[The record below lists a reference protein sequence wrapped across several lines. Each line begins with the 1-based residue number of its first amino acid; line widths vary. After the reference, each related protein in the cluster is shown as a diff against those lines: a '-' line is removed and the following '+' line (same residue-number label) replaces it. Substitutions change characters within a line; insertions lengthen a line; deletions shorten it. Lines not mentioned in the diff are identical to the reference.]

1 MFVACPSLKQGA
13 STRVHTSESL
23 VWRFLELLIVMA
35 AETPRR
41 RPSHSRRIPVQKT
54 LFGAPVTGQSFC
66 GEAWSKRKI
75 QFFIII
81 IYYLLFIIHYP
92 LLFLPIPHSLYSN
105 EKNNLL
111 FCCCLQPST
120 FTSVC
125 ISTNQPPLSWNNKQW
140 PWPPHHHNLVIKPT
154 NHQSY
159 IINYQLHSTSITL
172 ILLYSSLFCML
183 PPFVLVF
190 VSQAI

>member
-1 MFVACPSLKQGA
+1 MFVACPSFKQEA
-13 STRVHTSESL
+13 STGVHISESL
-23 VWRFLELLIVMA
+23 VWKFLELLIVMA

-66 GEAWSKRKI
+66 GEAWSKRET
-75 QFFIII
+75 QVFI
-81 IYYLLFIIHYP
+81 IYYLLLLFIIYYP
-92 LLFLPIPHSLYSN
+92 LLFLPILIPHSLYSN

-125 ISTNQPPLSWNNKQW
+125 ISTNRRPLSEQ
-140 PWPPHHHNLVIKPT
+140 
-154 NHQSY
+154 
-159 IINYQLHSTSITL
+159 
-172 ILLYSSLFCML
+172 
-183 PPFVLVF
+183 
-190 VSQAI
+190 